1 MFRDN
6 SLMPKE
12 AIRLSALG
20 LLSRGPMSYASVA
33 NEVRHFTTRFWG
45 PTLDVMASSIELM
58 RLEGLVESVTQDAGG
73 GTGGGA
79 GAGGDSMLRLTDAGR
94 AELNELLG
102 ASVRAE
108 ASDFSKLAIALKLRF
123 MHLLEPA
130 EQRDQAESL
139 IEMRRIEAARL
150 IDLRAAHADEGGH
163 FLRWLDH
170 EIDRTQDD
178 LDWLEELRA
187 SLERT
192 NLGEDA

>member
-58 RLEGLVESVTQDAGG
+58 RLEGLVEAVSDDGNDAD
-73 GTGGGA
+73 GA
-79 GAGGDSMLRLTDAGR
+79 AILRLTDAGR
-94 AELNELLG
+94 AELNELLS
-102 ASVRAE
+102 ATVRAE

-123 MHLLEPA
+123 MHLLPVA

-139 IEMRRIEAARL
+139 IEMRQIEAARL

-163 FLRWLDH
+163 FLRWLDR

-178 LDWLEELRA
+178 LAWLEDLRA
-187 SLERT
+187 SLE
-192 NLGEDA
+192 DD

>member
-20 LLSRGPMSYASVA
+20 LLSRGPKSYASVA

-58 RLEGLVESVTQDAGG
+58 RLEGLVENCTEDGDVSD
-73 GTGGGA
+73 
-79 GAGGDSMLRLTDAGR
+79 GDSILRLTDAGR
-94 AELNELLG
+94 AELNELLS
-102 ASVRAE
+102 ATVRAE

-123 MHLLEPA
+123 MHLLPVA

-139 IEMRRIEAARL
+139 IEMRQIEAARL
-150 IDLRAAHADEGGH
+150 IDLRATHADEGGH
-163 FLRWLDH
+163 FLRWLDR
-170 EIDRTQDD
+170 EIDRAQDD
-178 LDWLEELRA
+178 LAWLEDLRA
-187 SLERT
+187 RLE
-192 NLGEDA
+192 DD

>member
-33 NEVRHFTTRFWG
+33 NAVRHFTTRFWG

-58 RLEGLVESVTQDAGG
+58 RLEGLVEAVSDDGNDAD
-73 GTGGGA
+73 GA
-79 GAGGDSMLRLTDAGR
+79 AILRLTDAGR
-94 AELNELLG
+94 AELNELLS
-102 ASVRAE
+102 ATVRAE

-123 MHLLEPA
+123 MHLLPMA

-139 IEMRRIEAARL
+139 IEMRQIEAARL

-163 FLRWLDH
+163 FLRWLDR

-178 LDWLEELRA
+178 LAWLEDLRA
-187 SLERT
+187 RLE
-192 NLGEDA
+192 DD

>member
-58 RLEGLVESVTQDAGG
+58 RLEGLVEAVSDDGDDGDDGGNDAD
-73 GTGGGA
+73 GA
-79 GAGGDSMLRLTDAGR
+79 AILRLTDAGR
-94 AELNELLG
+94 AELNELLS
-102 ASVRAE
+102 ATVRAE

-123 MHLLEPA
+123 MHLLPVA

-139 IEMRRIEAARL
+139 VEMRQIEAARL

-163 FLRWLDH
+163 FLRWLDR

-178 LDWLEELRA
+178 LAWLEDLRA
-187 SLERT
+187 SLE
-192 NLGEDA
+192 DD